1 MSKHGGQPRGS
12 PSLAGV
18 VSIEQGLADDLAACA
33 LDLARR
39 FAAGA
44 TMWCV
49 APLWAEHARHV
60 AVEFVH
66 PVIVGKRA
74 LPAVSIDA
82 ADPVGAL
89 RAIATRGD
97 VLVVIGDAATK
108 AASPLLLRASAW
120 GLTTV
125 WIGAG
130 ERPPAGSADHVL
142 WVDGVVAGAARHDG
156 SVVRLYHLLWELT
169 HVCFEHSGLLE
180 TAQARGDVEVCTTC
194 ADAGRPAEVLS
205 VDERG
210 GASVR
215 TPAGVETV
223 DTTIVAPVNVGDVLL
238 VHAGTA
244 IAVVREDPS

>member
-1 MSKHGGQPRGS
+1 MSKHGGRPRGS

-18 VSIEQGLADDLAACA
+18 VSIEQVLADDLAACA

-49 APLWAEHARHV
+49 APLWAEHARHI

-82 ADPVGAL
+82 AEPVGAL

-97 VLVVIGDAATK
+97 VLVVIGDATSK
-108 AASPLLLRASAW
+108 AASPLLLRATVW

-180 TAQARGDVEVCTTC
+180 TAQARDDVEVCTTC
-194 ADAGRPAEVLS
+194 TDAGRPAEVLS

-215 TPAGVETV
+215 TSAGVETV
-223 DTTIVAPVNVGDVLL
+223 DTTIVAPVNVGDLLL

-244 IAVVREDPS
+244 IAVVREDPP